1 MSGTNDFSIPYRY
14 AQRAVSTSR
23 DYVHFAAIDPV
34 SGSMKRK
41 RIYIDHIRDSKIRER
56 YARKLIETINNKLDA
71 GKNPFI
77 DDSLDSKK
85 YISIGDALKFVMKLK
100 EVHIRERTKHS
111 FDSRM
116 KILGEWL
123 SKRKMTQSYLF
134 EFTADV
140 AIEFMNS
147 LVFDRKIKGRTFN
160 NYLMDYRTFFNALVK
175 NRYITANPF
184 HSIAKM
190 REDDTDKR
198 HFTDAEA
205 QRYFKYV
212 KEHDWNFYLISL
224 YCYYLALRPAEIC
237 RLKFTD
243 FNLNHGVA
251 IVSAANAKT
260 HTKRIIPIA
269 GKLAPLLKEQK
280 AKYPEHYYI
289 CSKKQVPGIVQDYP
303 TRIAERFR
311 EIANRLEIPTE
322 VQFYA
327 LKDLAADKLI
337 SNGFSAKTIRDLFG
351 HSSIAVTDAYLKRVR
366 GNFDERLIEGFP
378 DPS

>member
-1 MSGTNDFSIPYRY
+1 
-14 AQRAVSTSR
+14 
-23 DYVHFAAIDPV
+23 
-34 SGSMKRK
+34 
-41 RIYIDHIRDSKIRER
+41 
-56 YARKLIETINNKLDA
+56 
-71 GKNPFI
+71 
-77 DDSLDSKK
+77 
-85 YISIGDALKFVMKLK
+85 
-100 EVHIRERTKHS
+100 
-111 FDSRM
+111 
-116 KILGEWL
+116 
-123 SKRKMTQSYLF
+123 MTQSYLF

-269 GKLAPLLKEQK
+269 GQIGPVAKRTKSEISRTLLYMQQK
-280 AKYPEHYYI
+280 TSAWYRSRLSNAHCRAISRNCQPARNTHRSAILCAKRP
-289 CSKKQVPGIVQDYP
+289 CS
-303 TRIAERFR
+303 
-311 EIANRLEIPTE
+311 
-322 VQFYA
+322 
-327 LKDLAADKLI
+327 
-337 SNGFSAKTIRDLFG
+337 
-351 HSSIAVTDAYLKRVR
+351 
-366 GNFDERLIEGFP
+366 
-378 DPS
+378 